1 MLLAGG
7 EVCTE
12 PVSLHP
18 RHCRELCYARG
29 EEGELCWVPNI
40 PQLGSSQQV
49 SAPNLS
55 SGCSAEEAAN
65 QGMVGM
71 GSEKSPG
78 AEEEVLDFGVQV
90 LRRHYRSWS
99 KKNCK
104 RQAQSTSPCCP
115 EALHFVPGDLAGLL
129 IPLAAG

>member
-18 RHCRELCYARG
+18 STAESFALPGVRRG
-29 EEGELCWVPNI
+29 QLCWVLNI

-49 SAPNLS
+49 SAPDPS

-78 AEEEVLDFGVQV
+78 AEEEVLDLGVQV
-90 LRRHYRSWS
+90 LRRHYRSRS

-115 EALHFVPGDLAGLL
+115 EALRFVPGDLAGLL